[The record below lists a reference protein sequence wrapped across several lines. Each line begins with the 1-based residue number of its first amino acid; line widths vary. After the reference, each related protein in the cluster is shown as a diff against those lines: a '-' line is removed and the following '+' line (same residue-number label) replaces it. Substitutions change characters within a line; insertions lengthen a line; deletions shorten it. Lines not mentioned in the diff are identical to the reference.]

1 VLTGWLQDERV
12 RVHMD
17 ATFPLEEA
25 ATAHERLE
33 DGHVRG
39 KIALTVS
46 E

>member
-1 VLTGWLQDERV
+1 MLTGWIEEGRV
-12 RVHMD
+12 RVHLQE
-17 ATFPLEEA
+17 TFPLEEA
-25 ATAHERLE
+25 AAAHERLE